1 VTEAASPSG
10 VVGTTTA
17 AAAFREVAPGTRLEL
32 AGGLEVLMSRMVV
45 VLALAAVV
53 GAGACRTKDKYAS
66 SCKRGVELTA
76 PWTELN
82 LPVAEGRVCKSDESR
97 AEMQHLT
104 GHRPDWE
111 QKYGEAL
118 ASAGYVKGRCSD
130 MSCTYEKGGDR
141 ATVQVIET
149 KTWITVIVRR

>member
-1 VTEAASPSG
+1 
-10 VVGTTTA
+10 
-17 AAAFREVAPGTRLEL
+17 
-32 AGGLEVLMSRMVV
+32 MVV
-45 VLALAAVV
+45 ILVLVAA
-53 GAGACRTKDKYAS
+53 GSACRTKDNYSS

-76 PWTELN
+76 PWSGLN

-118 ASAGYVKGRCSD
+118 ATAGYVKGRCSD